1 MWQTL
6 LNAKAEDSYETTEET
21 VTAWEVVRFPRS
33 EHLSRVLNEQQ
44 FTRKGRRKQQE
55 EETAYT
61 WQTYWHE
68 ITRQGQITASS
79 SVGLNHREKC
89 FMDLL
94 STPASR
100 ELHSLYG
107 SELDLAPRRNVSKVW
122 EAELNQ
128 LPFLSDLFPGRG

>member
-1 MWQTL
+1 MWQKL
-6 LNAKAEDSYETTEET
+6 LNAKADDSYETTEQT
-21 VTAWEVVRFPRS
+21 VTASEVVRFPRS
-33 EHLSRVLNEQQ
+33 EHLSRVLNKQQ
-44 FTRKGRRKQQE
+44 FTRKGRRKQQV
-55 EETAYT
+55 EETAYM

-100 ELHSLYG
+100 EVHSLYG
-107 SELDLAPRRNVSKVW
+107 SKLDLAPRRN
-122 EAELNQ
+122 
-128 LPFLSDLFPGRG
+128 GRQK